1 MTAENAAPNAA
12 PSHREARAR
21 VAPTQGQPQIVEG
34 FAERVGLQDWPALAR
49 GLDDLGCALT
59 GPIMSADECRA
70 IAALYDE
77 PGLFRSTIDMARYRF
92 GAGQYRYFERPL
104 PDPVA
109 ALRAAFWP
117 HLLPIARAW
126 ATRLKQPAPWPDALD
141 DWLVCCHTAGQTRPT
156 PLLLRYGPGDW
167 NALHRDL
174 YGDLVFP
181 LQVVVGLDEPGVDY
195 TGGEFLL
202 VEQRPRAQSR
212 GTSTPLARGRAL
224 IFTTRDRPVPS
235 TRGWSA
241 APVRHGVSVVRTG
254 RRHALG
260 LVFHDAR

>member
-1 MTAENAAPNAA
+1 VSTAIAKPAPASKPARRPERPAAGPA
-12 PSHREARAR
+12 EA
-21 VAPTQGQPQIVEG
+21 
-34 FAERVGLQDWPALAR
+34 VGLQDWTALAR
-49 GLDDLGCALT
+49 ELDDLGGALT
-59 GPIMSADECRA
+59 GPILSAAACRE
-70 IAALYDE
+70 IAALYDDA
-77 PGLFRSTIDMARYRF
+77 GRFRSTIDMARYRF
-92 GAGQYRYFERPL
+92 GAGQYRYFDRPL
-104 PDPVA
+104 PEPVA

-126 ATRLKQPAPWPDALD
+126 AERLGQPAPWPDALD
-141 DWLVCCHTAGQTRPT
+141 DWLEQCHAAGQTRPT

-212 GTSTPLARGRAL
+212 GTTTPLARGRAL
-224 IFTTRDRPVPS
+224 VFTTRDRPVPS
-235 TRGWSA
+235 ARGWSA